1 MCQQLQE
8 QRAKFLSKQ
17 VTGEQ
22 MLDTIQEWTLN
33 DLKQKGISAES
44 V

>member
-1 MCQQLQE
+1 MCKQLQD
-8 QRAKFLSKQ
+8 QWSKFLSKQ

-22 MLDTIQEWTLN
+22 MLDTIQEWPLN
-33 DLKQKGISAES
+33 YLKQKGISAES